1 MPCMLNCIW
10 IFLFINLS
18 GYFLEIARGGYVTWG
33 FSSRTKK
40 TWGVYNGPSRKHEIK
55 QPCLESYGNWWS
67 KGKTKE
73 KSRISAEERIEIK
86 RQDIQWAF
94 NRIAGSLRIH
104 QQIHQ
109 KLPWLH
115 YDYKQQQQLS
125 QLQKYAI
132 HFLLISWETFT
143 ALCWKVQTAAVKSR
157 I

>member
-1 MPCMLNCIW
+1 MPCMLNCTW
-10 IFLFINLS
+10 ISLFINLS

-115 YDYKQQQQLS
+115 YDYKNNS
-125 QLQKYAI
+125 CHNCRSMPSI
-132 HFLLISWETFT
+132 SCSSWETFT